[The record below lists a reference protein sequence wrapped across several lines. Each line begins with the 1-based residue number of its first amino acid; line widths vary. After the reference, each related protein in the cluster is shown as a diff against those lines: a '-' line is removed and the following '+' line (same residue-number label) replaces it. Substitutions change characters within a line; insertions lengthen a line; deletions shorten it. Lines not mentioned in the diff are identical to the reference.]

1 MKKKKRKSNTK
12 PRTSQSPVAKGIVS
26 SVKGNGVIGVVAAPD
41 SLKKGDIQLVA
52 DIFKE
57 VKNQKLYD
65 VKIDLFFDRNGD
77 EVPTKWIYNLIL
89 AHPEI
94 LCHLSTLGVS
104 AEFLF
109 DVFREKCDEITDG
122 NNILRSVLRRICEY
136 IVESGKTYME
146 ALETIIVSIAT
157 LSDAEYDVHNVE
169 LPITTDANMT
179 ANMVIALYDYCHFGF
194 KGWMTLKP
202 PTGDNLLVNW
212 EEKTNTLRVLR
223 ECK

>member
-26 SVKGNGVIGVVAAPD
+26 SVKENGVIGVVAAPD
-41 SLKKGDIQLVA
+41 SLKKGDIKLVA

-57 VKNQKLYD
+57 VKNQKMYD

-77 EVPTKWIYNLIL
+77 EIPTRWIYNLIL

-94 LCHLSTLGVS
+94 LCHLSSLGVS

-109 DVFREKCDEITDG
+109 DVLREKCNEITDG

-136 IVESGKTYME
+136 LVESGKTYME

-169 LPITTDANMT
+169 LPIITDANIT
-179 ANMVIALYDYCHFGF
+179 ANMVIALYDYCYFGF

-212 EEKTNTLRVLR
+212 DDETNTLRVLR
-223 ECK
+223 ESK

>member
-26 SVKGNGVIGVVAAPD
+26 SVKENGVIGVVAAPD
-41 SLKKGDIQLVA
+41 SLKKGDIKLVA

-57 VKNQKLYD
+57 VKNQKMYD

-77 EVPTKWIYNLIL
+77 EIPTRWIYNLIL

-94 LCHLSTLGVS
+94 LCHLSSLGVS

-109 DVFREKCDEITDG
+109 DVFREKCNEITDG

-136 IVESGKTYME
+136 LVESGKTYME

-169 LPITTDANMT
+169 LPIITDANIT
-179 ANMVIALYDYCHFGF
+179 ANMVIALYDYCYFGF

-212 EEKTNTLRVLR
+212 DDETNTLRVLR
-223 ECK
+223 ESK

>member
-26 SVKGNGVIGVVAAPD
+26 SVKENGVIGVVAAPD
-41 SLKKGDIQLVA
+41 SLKKGDIKLVA

-57 VKNQKLYD
+57 VKNQKMYD

-77 EVPTKWIYNLIL
+77 EIPTRWIYNLIL

-94 LCHLSTLGVS
+94 LCHLSSLGVS

-109 DVFREKCDEITDG
+109 DVFREKCNEITDG

-136 IVESGKTYME
+136 LVESGKTYME

-169 LPITTDANMT
+169 LPIITDANIT
-179 ANMVIALYDYCHFGF
+179 ANMVIALYDYCYFGF
-194 KGWMTLKP
+194 KGWKTLKS

-212 EEKTNTLRVLR
+212 DDETNTLRVLR
-223 ECK
+223 ESK

>member
-1 MKKKKRKSNTK
+1 MKKKKRKPNTK
-12 PRTSQSPVAKGIVS
+12 PRTSQSPVAKGVVS
-26 SVKGNGVIGVVAAPD
+26 SVKENGVIGVVAAPD
-41 SLKKGDIQLVA
+41 ALKKGDIQLVA

-77 EVPTKWIYNLIL
+77 EIPTKWIYNLIL

-104 AEFLF
+104 AEFLY
-109 DVFREKCDEITDG
+109 DVFREKCDDITDG

-157 LSDAEYDVHNVE
+157 LSDSEYDVHNVE
-169 LPITTDANMT
+169 LPITTDATTT
-179 ANMVIALYDYCHFGF
+179 ANMVIALYDYCYFGF

-212 EEKTNTLRVLR
+212 DDETNTLRVLR
-223 ECK
+223 ESK

>member
-1 MKKKKRKSNTK
+1 MKKKKRKPNTK

-26 SVKGNGVIGVVAAPD
+26 SVKENGVIGVVAAPD

-94 LCHLSTLGVS
+94 LCHLSTLSVS

-146 ALETIIVSIAT
+146 ALETIIVTIAT

-202 PTGDNLLVNW
+202 PTGDILLVNW
-212 EEKTNTLRVLR
+212 DDETNTLRVLR
-223 ECK
+223 ESK

>member
-157 LSDAEYDVHNVE
+157 LSDSEYDVHNVE
-169 LPITTDANMT
+169 LPITTDATTT
-179 ANMVIALYDYCHFGF
+179 ANMVIALYDYCHFSF

-212 EEKTNTLRVLR
+212 DDETNTLRVLR
-223 ECK
+223 ESK

>member
-26 SVKGNGVIGVVAAPD
+26 SVKENGVIGVVAAPD

-57 VKNQKLYD
+57 VKNHKLYD

-77 EVPTKWIYNLIL
+77 EIPTKWIYNLIL

-104 AEFLF
+104 AEFLY
-109 DVFREKCDEITDG
+109 DVFREKCDDITDG

-169 LPITTDANMT
+169 LPITTDATMT

-212 EEKTNTLRVLR
+212 DDETNTLRVLR
-223 ECK
+223 ESK

>member
-1 MKKKKRKSNTK
+1 MKKKKRKPNTK

-26 SVKGNGVIGVVAAPD
+26 SVKENGVIGVVAAPD

-77 EVPTKWIYNLIL
+77 EIPTKWIYNLIL

-104 AEFLF
+104 AEFLY
-109 DVFREKCDEITDG
+109 DIFREKCDDITDG

-179 ANMVIALYDYCHFGF
+179 ANMVIAMYDYCYFGI

-202 PTGDNLLVNW
+202 PSGDNLLVNW
-212 EEKTNTLRVLR
+212 DEETNTLRVLR
-223 ECK
+223 ESK

>member
-77 EVPTKWIYNLIL
+77 EVPTRWIYNLIL

-94 LCHLSTLGVS
+94 LCHLSSLGVS

-109 DVFREKCDEITDG
+109 DVFREKCNEITDG

-136 IVESGKTYME
+136 LVESGKTYME
-146 ALETIIVSIAT
+146 APETIIVSIAT

-169 LPITTDANMT
+169 LPIITDANIT
-179 ANMVIALYDYCHFGF
+179 ANMVIALYDYCYFGF
-194 KGWMTLKP
+194 KGWKTLKS
-202 PTGDNLLVNW
+202 PTGDNLHVNW
-212 EEKTNTLRVLR
+212 DEETNTLRVLR
-223 ECK
+223 ESK

>member
-157 LSDAEYDVHNVE
+157 LSDSEYDVHNVE
-169 LPITTDANMT
+169 LPITTDATTT

-212 EEKTNTLRVLR
+212 DDETNTLRVLR
-223 ECK
+223 ESK

>member
-26 SVKGNGVIGVVAAPD
+26 SVKENGVIGVVAAPD
-41 SLKKGDIQLVA
+41 SLKKGDIKLVA

-77 EVPTKWIYNLIL
+77 EIPTRWIYNLIL

-109 DVFREKCDEITDG
+109 DVFREKCNEITDG

-136 IVESGKTYME
+136 IVESDKTYME

>member
-1 MKKKKRKSNTK
+1 MKKKKRKPNTK

-26 SVKGNGVIGVVAAPD
+26 SVKENGVVGVVAAPD
-41 SLKKGDIQLVA
+41 ALKKGDIQLVA

-77 EVPTKWIYNLIL
+77 EIPTKWIYNLIL

-104 AEFLF
+104 AEFLY
-109 DVFREKCDEITDG
+109 DVFREKCDDITDG

-146 ALETIIVSIAT
+146 ALETVIVSIAT
-157 LSDAEYDVHNVE
+157 LSDSEYDVHNVE
-169 LPITTDANMT
+169 LPITTDATTT

-212 EEKTNTLRVLR
+212 DDETNTLRVLR
-223 ECK
+223 ESK

>member
-26 SVKGNGVIGVVAAPD
+26 SVKENGVIGVVAAPD
-41 SLKKGDIQLVA
+41 SLKKGDIKLVA

-77 EVPTKWIYNLIL
+77 EIPTRWIYNLIL

-94 LCHLSTLGVS
+94 LCHLSSLGVS

-109 DVFREKCDEITDG
+109 DVLREKCNEITDG

-136 IVESGKTYME
+136 LVESGKTYME

-169 LPITTDANMT
+169 LPIITDANIT
-179 ANMVIALYDYCHFGF
+179 ANMVIALYDYCYFGF
-194 KGWMTLKP
+194 KDWMTLKP

-212 EEKTNTLRVLR
+212 DDETNTLRVLR
-223 ECK
+223 ESK

>member
-1 MKKKKRKSNTK
+1 MKKKKRKPNTK

-26 SVKGNGVIGVVAAPD
+26 SVKENGVVGVVAAPD
-41 SLKKGDIQLVA
+41 ALKKGDIQLVA

-77 EVPTKWIYNLIL
+77 EIPTKWIYNLIL

-104 AEFLF
+104 AEFLY
-109 DVFREKCDEITDG
+109 DVFREKCDDITDG

-157 LSDAEYDVHNVE
+157 LSDSEYDVHNVE
-169 LPITTDANMT
+169 LPITTDATTT

-212 EEKTNTLRVLR
+212 DDETNTLRVLR
-223 ECK
+223 ESK